1 MHGEDFV
8 RELYDACY
16 RRLVGQLTA
25 VTGSREEAEDV
36 VQEAFARGL
45 QHARTLGQVDNPEAW
60 LRTVA
65 VNQAR
70 SRWRRL
76 RRYAGL
82 LPDLVPDPAPE
93 IDGVAHLDLR
103 DAMRTLPTAQR
114 EAIALHHLAGLPVQ
128 EVAAT
133 LGVPTGTVKARLARG
148 RAALAT
154 RLGDTDPDTDAPTE
168 PLHG

>member
-8 RELYDACY
+8 RELYDASY

-36 VQEAFARGL
+36 VQDAFAQAVL
-45 QHARTLGQVDNPEAW
+45 HARELVAADNPEAW

-65 VNQAR
+65 VNRAR

-76 RRYAGL
+76 RRFAGL
-82 LPDLVPDPAPE
+82 LPDLVPDAPA
-93 IDGVAHLDLR
+93 DSDTAANVDLM
-103 DAMRTLPTAQR
+103 AALRTLPTAQR
-114 EAIALHHLAGLPVQ
+114 EAIALHHLAGLPVH

-133 LGVPTGTVKARLARG
+133 LAVPTGTVKARLARG
-148 RAALAT
+148 RAALAVRLTTDTQPEET
-154 RLGDTDPDTDAPTE
+154 RHA
-168 PLHG
+168 

>member
-8 RELYDACY
+8 RELYDASY

-36 VQEAFARGL
+36 VQEAFARAL
-45 QHARTLGQVDNPEAW
+45 HHSRTLLVVENPEAW

-76 RRYAGL
+76 RRFAGL
-82 LPDLVPDPAPE
+82 LPDLVPDVPPDA
-93 IDGVAHLDLR
+93 DAASRLDLVSALR
-103 DAMRTLPTAQR
+103 GLPAAQR
-114 EAIALHHLAGLPVQ
+114 EAIALHHLAGLPVH

-148 RAALAT
+148 RAALAVVLT
-154 RLGDTDPDTDAPTE
+154 PGTEPTE
-168 PLHG
+168 SRHA